1 MSITPRIHAHLHAYA
16 AQAKHD
22 NRRISFVSEWTNRGD
37 DTYSINVLYTP
48 DEGEP
53 TIIEYLVS
61 CTEGRVYHLNMDTTE
76 DEEEKGEQAAA

>member
-1 MSITPRIHAHLHAYA
+1 MSIAPRIHAHLHAYA
-16 AQAKHD
+16 TQTKHD
-22 NRRISFVSEWTNRGD
+22 NHKINFVSEWTNRGN

-61 CTEGRVYHLNMDTTE
+61 CTEGRVYHLNLDSTE
-76 DEEEKGEQAAA
+76 DKENEDLAA